1 MSGSN
6 KCYEE
11 KNSERI
17 DNGGGMLFQ
26 TGLSEKNY
34 LKSHLSRD
42 LKEVKKK
49 RKTKLIMQVSES
61 RVSQGEETSEAKAL
75 RLVDAQR
82 IGEQPREVWM
92 KCKSKVE
99 CRNKVP
105 ELGRCQITQFPIDHV
120 IILHFILKIVGEF

>member
-49 RKTKLIMQVSES
+49 KKDKTNHASIRIES
-61 RVSQGEETSEAKAL
+61 VPGRGNIRSKGPKIGRCLENWRT
-75 RLVDAQR
+75 AQR
-82 IGEQPREVWM
+82 SVDEVQ
-92 KCKSKVE
+92 E
-99 CRNKVP
+99 
-105 ELGRCQITQFPIDHV
+105 
-120 IILHFILKIVGEF
+120 